1 MEAIVLG
8 GAPNSGP
15 IRAIDDTPYEAG
27 IKINDRPMI
36 EYILDVLEAMDEIET
51 IAVVIPEGII
61 EPGKWTKI
69 KPLPPGVTVI
79 DSLLQAVTALQPK
92 EHVLVLASDIPL
104 ITKEA
109 LRDFLASCS
118 RRQAA
123 IYYSFVPKPVVE
135 EKYPGV
141 KRTYV
146 QLKDAIVTGGNVLL
160 IEPQAIITHHQR
172 LRQAFAL
179 RKHPV
184 KLCQLLGFRFLFKL
198 LCGQLEVG
206 EIEARVEEILNLKG
220 AGIVSLYPEIGVD
233 VDKPS
238 DLELVRSILAAN

>member
-15 IRAIDDTPYEAG
+15 IRTIDDAPYEAG

-36 EYILDVLEAMDEIET
+36 EFVLDVLEAMDEIEK
-51 IAVVIPEGII
+51 IAVVIPEGLI
-61 EPGKWTKI
+61 EPGKWSK
-69 KPLPPGVTVI
+69 VTLMSPCATMI
-79 DSLLQAVTALQPK
+79 DSLLQAVNHLQSR

-109 LRDFLASCS
+109 LRDFLSSCS
-118 RRQAA
+118 QRQAA
-123 IYYSFVPKPVVE
+123 VYYPFVPKPAVE

-146 QLKDAIVTGGNVLL
+146 HLKDNIVTGGNVIL
-160 IEPQAIITHHQR
+160 IEPQTIITHHQR

-179 RKHPV
+179 RKHPF
-184 KLCQLLGFRFLFKL
+184 KLCRLLGFRFLFKL
-198 LCGQLEVG
+198 FRGQLEVE
-206 EIEARVEEILNLKG
+206 EIESRVEEILNLKG

-238 DLELVRSILAAN
+238 DLELVRSILATN